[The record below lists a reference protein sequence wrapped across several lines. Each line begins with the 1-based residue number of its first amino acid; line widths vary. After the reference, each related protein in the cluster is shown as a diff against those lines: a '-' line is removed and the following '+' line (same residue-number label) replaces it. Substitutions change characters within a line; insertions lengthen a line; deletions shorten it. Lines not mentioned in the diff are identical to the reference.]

1 MSGENT
7 IATFPRSNDF
17 PISKPWIKDA
27 FPVDE
32 GLLLW
37 EDTPGLVTAVGK
49 STDDTFLT
57 LTVGK
62 DAATQEGNA
71 VVAAKMGPN
80 ILWSWHIWVTKQT
93 FAANELTP
101 VNTGRHVYLVTP
113 VNLGW
118 VANTTSAPWG
128 TNTFYQWG
136 RKDPF
141 PATGSASSV
150 SSNSATIADNILNP
164 TTFYS
169 VDERP
174 NTSTAYNLW
183 DAKQTGTGD
192 IATPTVKTVYDPC
205 PPGFCVP
212 TGDLHHYIGESG
224 RFYWRGTH
232 KGGYLDG
239 TDPLLFFPA
248 SGRLDNTNGSPW
260 GFADTGYCWAASVYG
275 HKSSRCI
282 HFHST
287 GLNFVYDVQVRGYGF
302 PVRAVV
308 EE

>member
-1 MSGENT
+1 M
-7 IATFPRSNDF
+7 
-17 PISKPWIKDA
+17 
-27 FPVDE
+27 
-32 GLLLW
+32 
-37 EDTPGLVTAVGK
+37 
-49 STDDTFLT
+49 
-57 LTVGK
+57 
-62 DAATQEGNA
+62 
-71 VVAAKMGPN
+71 
-80 ILWSWHIWVTKQT
+80 
-93 FAANELTP
+93 
-101 VNTGRHVYLVTP
+101 TP

-150 SSNSATIADNILNP
+150 SSNDATIADNILNP

-174 NTSTAYNLW
+174 NISTAYNLW
-183 DAKQTGTGD
+183 DAKQTGVGN

-212 TGDLHHYIGESG
+212 TSYLYNYIANAPSADF
-224 RFYWRGTH
+224 RWHGTN
-232 KGGYLDG
+232 KGGYLYDVS
-239 TDPLLFFPA
+239 PKLFFPA
-248 SGRLDNTNGSPW
+248 AGQRSVDGNFW
-260 GFADTGYCWAASVYG
+260 GVADHGYYWSASAAYYRNESHFLSFNSTPG
-275 HKSSRCI
+275 HC
-282 HFHST
+282 
-287 GLNFVYDVQVRGYGF
+287 LWDAGYRANGF